1 MSTATTAPPAAAIV
15 KLDPAS
21 ARIKWITAFTMMTVP
36 GLGTAVAAWFL
47 YKGWYTTTD
56 LVLFAVMYFVHMAGI
71 TIGFHRYLA
80 HKAFKTS
87 RFFEGVLMIAGSMGG
102 QGPIMYWVT
111 THRRHHRFSDH
122 EGDPHSPNLSGDGF
136 FGKLRG
142 LWYAHMPWMLSD
154 ESSSWSYWAPDV
166 LRDRRLFFYHRT
178 YQLWV
183 VTGLLLPAAIGFAV
197 EQTPMAALTGF
208 LFGGLARMFLANQA
222 AWCVGSISHM
232 IGGRP
237 FDNGDRSANN
247 WPVAIFTFGEGL
259 QNNHHA
265 FPGSYKHAVRPW
277 EPDLSG
283 WILTALGRVRVV
295 WDLREPDAATIAA
308 RREKGRRVAA
318 ARSGRAAAEATAATA
333 AAGTAAETPTG
344 TRTDTEEP
352 RTAV

>member
-1 MSTATTAPPAAAIV
+1 MTTATAPAEAAII

-21 ARIKWITAFTMMTVP
+21 ARIKMYTALAMMALP
-36 GLGTAVAAWFL
+36 GLGTAAAAVLLW
-47 YKGWYTTTD
+47 KGVYARTD
-56 LVLFAVMYFVHMAGI
+56 LVLFVVMYLVHMGGI

-80 HKAFKTS
+80 HKTFKTS

-122 EGDPHSPNLSGDGF
+122 EGDPHSPNLAGPGLRN
-136 FGKLRG
+136 KLRG

-154 ESSSWSYWAPDV
+154 ETSSWRVWAPDV

-178 YQLWV
+178 YQLWMIV
-183 VTGLLLPAAIGFAV
+183 GLLIPTLLGGLIQMSWTG
-197 EQTPMAALTGF
+197 ALTGF
-208 LFGGLARMFLANQA
+208 VYAGLARMFLANQA
-222 AWCVGSISHM
+222 AWCVGSLSHM

-247 WPVAIFTFGEGL
+247 WPVAVFTFGEGL

-265 FPGSYKHAVRPW
+265 FPGSYKHAVRAW

-283 WILTALGRVRVV
+283 WVLTTLGWTKVV
-295 WDLREPDAATIAA
+295 WNLRQPTRAQIAA
-308 RREKGRRVAA
+308 KREKALA
-318 ARSGRAAAEATAATA
+318 ARSI
-333 AAGTAAETPTG
+333 
-344 TRTDTEEP
+344 
-352 RTAV
+352 